1 MGRVRAQVA
10 RVTRP
15 ALRIVLLGESNIQ
28 AARHAECCSAS
39 TSLVEID
46 ELAIYLAL
54 LATV

>member
-1 MGRVRAQVA
+1 MSRVRAQVA
-10 RVTRP
+10 RVARP
-15 ALRIVLLGESNIQ
+15 ALCVVLLGKSNVQ